1 MFGQTATTSIHSEP
15 VVSIQQGIFNKGDK
29 IASNNFSGDVWLN
42 MLVPTD
48 KAYNTQIGYV
58 TFAPG
63 ARSNWHLHPSGQILL
78 ITGGLGYYQE
88 KGKQIQLLH
97 KGDIVKCSPNVIHWH
112 GASPGRFMTH
122 IALSPNMDKRSVV
135 WLGKVTDKDYNSNAP
150 KID

>member
-88 KGKQIQLLH
+88 KANKFSCCTKATLL
-97 KGDIVKCSPNVIHWH
+97 NV
-112 GASPGRFMTH
+112 RQM
-122 IALSPNMDKRSVV
+122 
-135 WLGKVTDKDYNSNAP
+135 
-150 KID
+150 